1 MKKIL
6 ILFICLFYFTCLIGC
21 NNAEDKKLIVEFII
35 EDVTHNVEIDKG
47 SKLVKDMVPITV
59 NNENIELYYDDNF
72 TNNYGNEQIESNI
85 KIYVKIVKEDLE
97 ITKIYNL
104 VEIYEKKLV
113 SIEDIRT
120 IYENYIKYNKGEY
133 TEKIPEDVE
142 QEIIKYLKNTAS
154 YDDNDEVKV
163 GVFYGVING
172 YYFIK
177 LKTNNW
183 YASVI
188 KTIKIEDYVFTYTG
202 EPIIVWNSNV

>member
-1 MKKIL
+1 MKKIIVL
-6 ILFICLFYFTCLIGC
+6 VIYLFYSICLIGC
-21 NNAEDKKLIVEFII
+21 NNVEKGKVIVEFII
-35 EDVTHNVEIDKG
+35 DDASYNVEIDKG

-59 NNENIELYYDDNF
+59 NNENIELYYNDNY
-72 TNNYGNEQIESNI
+72 TNNYDDEQIESNI